1 MRSAPF
7 LTMLLPISL
16 CAQQRSDSTR
26 PPQDPFRFEY
36 VGPPSA
42 GRIAS
47 VAGVPGDPS
56 AYYAGAASGGIW
68 KTTDSGQTFTPI
80 GALAVAASDPK
91 IVWAG
96 TGEAWA
102 IRDADI
108 MGDGVYK
115 STDGGATWTHL
126 GL

>member
-26 PPQDPFRFEY
+26 PPQNPFRFEY

-42 GRIAS
+42 GRIAA

-68 KTTDSGQTFTPI
+68 KTSDSGQAFTPI
-80 GALAVAASDPK
+80 FAHEPVQAISALAVAASDADT
-91 IVWAG
+91 VCAG
-96 TGEAWA
+96 SG
-102 IRDADI
+102 
-108 MGDGVYK
+108 
-115 STDGGATWTHL
+115 
-126 GL
+126 

>member
-47 VAGVPGDPS
+47 GAGVPGDPS
-56 AYYAGAASGGIW
+56 VHYAGAASGGLW
-68 KTTDSGQTFTPI
+68 ETADSGRTATPSVDHASRQAI
-80 GALAVAASDPK
+80 CALA
-91 IVWAG
+91 
-96 TGEAWA
+96 EAPA
-102 IRDADI
+102 DA
-108 MGDGVYK
+108 
-115 STDGGATWTHL
+115 
-126 GL
+126 